1 MPEYHA
7 MHVREL
13 VREAQSGRVSAR
25 ELLYELERE
34 KGALGARGGAQAR
47 GKSTVMDRLPE
58 NVRQS
63 LERMRRGERTEES
76 KQ

>member
-1 MPEYHA
+1 MFWRGA
-7 MHVREL
+7 
-13 VREAQSGRVSAR
+13 VSYTH
-25 ELLYELERE
+25 L
-34 KGALGARGGAQAR
+34 LGARGGAQAR